1 MKINEYETLKNAS
14 ILVRNGMHYETTV
27 DFDAEFI
34 LVSNSG
40 EKFHYY
46 EAALDNVISLHEII
60 LTRQNMM
67 SCDEIVLLLNDYW
80 NLLKMT
86 EGYKQGFITPELNS
100 SYLKEIIEKIGRAL
114 ALRYTSDEFKFD
126 IKKYSEFRLSFKYRD
141 EIASKIIKSDYT
153 IFLPDGII
161 YFMGEFYYLK
171 F

>member
-1 MKINEYETLKNAS
+1 MKINEYEMLKNAS
-14 ILVRNGMHYETTV
+14 ILVRNGMHYESTV

-40 EKFHYY
+40 EKFHCY

-60 LTRQNMM
+60 LARPNMM

-86 EGYKQGFITPELNS
+86 EGYKRGFITPELIY
-100 SYLKEIIEKIGRAL
+100 SYLRELIGKIGRNL
-114 ALRYTSDEFKFD
+114 ALRYTSDEFNFD
-126 IKKYSEFRLSFKYRD
+126 IKKYSEFRLSFRYRD
-141 EIASKIIKSDYT
+141 EIATKIVNSDYK
-153 IFLPDGII
+153 ILLPDGII